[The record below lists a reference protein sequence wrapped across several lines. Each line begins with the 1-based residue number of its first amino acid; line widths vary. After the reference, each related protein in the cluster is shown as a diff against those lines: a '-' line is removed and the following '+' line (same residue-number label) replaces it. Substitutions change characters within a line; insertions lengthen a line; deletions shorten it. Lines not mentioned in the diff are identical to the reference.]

1 MDHTKFPELDKAL
14 LDFLNERFPER
25 CAEVNESERQIFIY
39 AGQRSVVRLLNE
51 VYKAQTE
58 VDADIL

>member
-1 MDHTKFPELDKAL
+1 MDHTEFPALDKEL
-14 LDFLNERFPER
+14 IDFLNKRFPER
-25 CAEVNESERQIFIY
+25 CAEEKETERQIFIY